1 MPELVDVAFLLL
13 MGVAAGLAASIAGLA
28 SLFSYPALLSLGY
41 PPVVA
46 NVTNTVALVGSGVGS
61 ALGSRP
67 ELRGQGSRVWR
78 LCALAVA
85 GGIVGSAL
93 LLATPAEAFAL
104 LVPWLIGFASLMIL
118 IQPRPQFLRVLH
130 DGRDSW
136 SLAVGIFVVSVYGGY
151 FGAAAGVM
159 ILALLLAAS
168 DAGLAQSNAV
178 KNVVLASA
186 NGVAALAFVLLAPVA
201 WSAVLPLGLGCLV
214 GGRAGPLVV
223 RVAPARLVRT
233 GIGVAGLALSLKLG
247 FDYYG

>member
-41 PPVVA
+41 PPLVA

-93 LLATPAEAFAL
+93 LLATPAETFAL

-118 IQPRPQFLRVLH
+118 IQPRPQFLRALH
-130 DGRDSW
+130 DGRDSG
-136 SLAVGIFVVSVYGGY
+136 SLAVGIFLVCVYGGY

-168 DAGLAQSNAV
+168 DAGLSQSNAI

-186 NGVAALAFVLLAPVA
+186 NGIAALAFVLLAPVA
-201 WSAVLPLGLGCLV
+201 WSAVVPLGLGCLV

-223 RVAPARLVRT
+223 RVAPAHLVRT
-233 GIGVAGLALSLKLG
+233 AIGVAGLGLAVKLG
-247 FDYYG
+247 LDFYG

>member
-1 MPELVDVAFLLL
+1 MPELVDVVFLLL

-28 SLFSYPALLSLGY
+28 SLFSYPALLSLGLS
-41 PPVVA
+41 PVVA

-67 ELRGQGSRVWR
+67 ELRGQSSRVWR
-78 LCALAVA
+78 LCTLAVA

-93 LLATPAEAFAL
+93 LLATPAETFAL

-118 IQPRPQFLRVLH
+118 IQPRPRCLRALH

-136 SLAVGIFVVSVYGGY
+136 SLAVGIFLVCVYGGY

-186 NGVAALAFVLLAPVA
+186 NGVAALTFVLLAPVA
-201 WSAVLPLGLGCLV
+201 WSAVLPLGLGCLF